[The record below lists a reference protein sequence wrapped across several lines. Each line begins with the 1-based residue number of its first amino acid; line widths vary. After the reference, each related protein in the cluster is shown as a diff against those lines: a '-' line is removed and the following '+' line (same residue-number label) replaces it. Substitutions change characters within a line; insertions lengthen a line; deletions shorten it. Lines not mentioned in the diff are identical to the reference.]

1 MRLDIVIPA
10 HNEAQRIGRTLA
22 AYRRVIDDPDVR
34 FVVALDACT
43 DNTGAVVA
51 AHMREDERVTLIS
64 YPKLGK
70 GGVVCAALRDC
81 DADLLGYVDADGA
94 TPPRELLRL
103 ADAATAAPMPRSP
116 AAGTRPPSSG
126 AATAD
131 APRRLARFLGDTR
144 LMLGLP
150 HPDTQCGAKVMR
162 REAAHSRCSAVR
174 TSGLSFDVD
183 LLLAAR
189 DLATARRRGA
199 DDLGRQGGLTG
210 APAARHAPH
219 GRLARGALGAPPD
232 RRRSP
237 RRSPARRCRLTSR

>member
-10 HNEAQRIGRTLA
+10 HNEAQRIGRTLT
-22 AYRRVIDDPDVR
+22 AYRRVIDDPEVR

-94 TPPRELLRL
+94 TPPRELMRL
-103 ADAATAAPMPRSP
+103 ADAVHR
-116 AAGTRPPSSG
+116 G
-126 AATAD
+126 AD
-131 APRRLARFLGDTR
+131 AAIACRRHPASVVPARRPLTRRVASRGFSATTR

-162 REAAHSRCSAVR
+162 REAAHSALQRVR

-189 DLATARRRGA
+189 DLGQRVVEVPTIWVDKEGSRVRPVRDTRRMGGSLVGLWARRRI
-199 DDLGRQGGLTG
+199 
-210 APAARHAPH
+210 AAVRRD
-219 GRLARGALGAPPD
+219 GRLLADAA
-232 RRRSP
+232 
-237 RRSPARRCRLTSR
+237 